1 MNMEKPFSCN
11 QCEKKYGTKHHLK
24 RHRVSKHSTETTSF
38 TKSCPEGSP
47 LEFKNVDITETKPL
61 EFKPV
66 DITEVKPLEFKNV
79 DITEAKPLEF
89 KTVDTTEDKTDFPY
103 LIATEFVFA
112 LSDRVIFKRS
122 DKTDICLLQKGTI
135 VLKIGGNELR
145 ELMRFEEE
153 INTRILE
160 LQYAKDL
167 RYLQHFGENIYV
179 SIQNPYNCVDIRR
192 FWNICHTEQIHP
204 TKIGIALQVSE
215 FWCLIKLLKELM

>member
-1 MNMEKPFSCN
+1 MNMEKPFSCD

-47 LEFKNVDITETKPL
+47 LEFKNVDITE
-61 EFKPV
+61 
-66 DITEVKPLEFKNV
+66 
-79 DITEAKPLEF
+79 AKPLEF
-89 KTVDTTEDKTDFPY
+89 KTVDTTETKTDFPY

-167 RYLQHFGENIYV
+167 RYLQHLGENIYV